1 MINQKIH
8 KKLREVNL
16 IISDVDGVLTD
27 GKICIASNGDEMK
40 NFCVEDGTGA
50 ALAKYGG
57 IKIAF
62 LSGRYSK
69 ATEIRAKELNIEQC
83 FQGFLNKKD
92 KFLEICKIFKEEPEN
107 VAYIGDGII
116 DIPVFEIA
124 GIPISVPNGHDTV
137 KKKSLLITEKCGGE
151 GVLYEVIEL
160 ILKSKNQYE
169 EVINNMKAAV
179 F

>member
-1 MINQKIH
+1 MVNQKIY
-8 KKLREVNL
+8 KKLEKVNL
-16 IISDVDGVLTD
+16 LVSDVDGVLTD
-27 GKICIASNGDEMK
+27 GKIYISSKGDEMK
-40 NFCVEDGTGA
+40 NFCVEDGTGV
-50 ALAKYGG
+50 ALAKYGN
-57 IKIAF
+57 INIAL

-92 KFLEICKIFKEEPEN
+92 KFLEICRIFKEDPED

-124 GIPISVPNGHDTV
+124 GCSISVPNGHDAV
-137 KKKSLLITEKCGGE
+137 KKKSLLITEKCGGD
-151 GVLYEVIEL
+151 GVLYEVVEL

-169 EVINNMKAAV
+169 DVINNMKDTV

>member
-1 MINQKIH
+1 MINQKIY
-8 KKLREVNL
+8 KKLEKINL
-16 IISDVDGVLTD
+16 IVSDVDGVLTD
-27 GKICIASNGDEMK
+27 GKIYISSTGDEMK
-40 NFCVEDGTGA
+40 NFCVEDGTGV

-57 IKIAF
+57 INIAL

-83 FQGFLNKKD
+83 VQGFLNKKD
-92 KFLEICKIFKEEPEN
+92 KFLEICKTFKENPEN

-124 GIPISVPNGHDTV
+124 GCSISVPNGHDTV
-137 KKKSLLITEKCGGE
+137 KKKSLLITEKNGGA
-151 GVLYEVIEL
+151 GVLYEVVEL

-169 EVINNMKAAV
+169 EVINNMKESV

>member
-1 MINQKIH
+1 MINQKIN
-8 KKLREVNL
+8 KKLEKINL

-27 GKICIASNGDEMK
+27 GKIYISSNGDEMK

-50 ALAKYGG
+50 ALAKYGD
-57 IKIAF
+57 INIAL

-69 ATEIRAKELNIEQC
+69 ATEVRAKELNIEQC

-92 KFLEICKIFKEEPEN
+92 KFLEICKIFKELPEN
-107 VAYIGDGII
+107 VAYIGDGIV

-124 GIPISVPNGHDTV
+124 GCSISVPNGHHTV
-137 KKKSLLITEKCGGE
+137 KEKSLLITEKCGGD
-151 GVLYEVIEL
+151 GVLYEVVEL

-169 EVINNMKAAV
+169 KVINKMKASV

>member
-1 MINQKIH
+1 MINQQIY
-8 KKLREVNL
+8 KKLEKVNL
-16 IISDVDGVLTD
+16 IVSDVDGVLTD
-27 GKICIASNGDEMK
+27 GKICISSSGDEMK
-40 NFCVEDGTGA
+40 NFCVEDGTGV

-57 IKIAF
+57 LNIAL

-69 ATEIRAKELNIEQC
+69 ATEIRATELDIKQC

-92 KFLEICKIFKEEPEN
+92 KFLEICKIFKEKPEN

-124 GIPISVPNGHDTV
+124 GCPVSVPNGHDRV
-137 KKKSLLITEKCGGE
+137 KKKSLLITKKHGGD
-151 GVLYEVIEL
+151 GVLYEVVEL

-169 EVINNMKAAV
+169 EVINNMKASV